1 MSVLVTGS
9 TGFVG
14 CALIPRLLAKGDEVI
29 ALVRDTEKAKRL
41 LPQEVKVVEGDIL
54 STDCSIEEKLPQISK
69 VYHLAAIHRLGENQA
84 EEIWETNV
92 NGTVNI
98 VNFCSKH
105 QIPHLLFCST
115 AYTQGRNPYER
126 SKSICELLVKK
137 SDIPQITIFKPSI
150 IMGTPQHF
158 YPGHVSQFISLL
170 IKVHGRAELVRRKI
184 EGSLKFPVL
193 EPVFRLRANPEGKL
207 NLISIDDVAR
217 AIADI
222 GKPGTFWLTHP
233 SPPTI
238 AEICQWVSEMILVK
252 IKIEPIFKPT
262 PIEVMFQKM
271 SKAFEPYLWG
281 DNFSSDLKEIQPITR
296 EFIHSTIKM
305 TLLG

>member
-1 MSVLVTGS
+1 MSILVTGG
-9 TGFVG
+9 TGFLG
-14 CALIPRLLAKGDEVI
+14 SALIPCLLAKGDEVI
-29 ALVRDTEKAKRL
+29 TLARDMEKAKKL
-41 LPQEVKVVEGDIL
+41 LPKEVKVVEGDIL
-54 STDCSIEEKLPQISK
+54 SPGLGIKEKLPQISK
-69 VYHLAAIHRLGENQA
+69 LYHLAAIHRLGENNA
-84 EEIWETNV
+84 DEIWETNV
-92 NGTVNI
+92 NGTANVI
-98 VNFCSKH
+98 EFCQER
-105 QIPHLLFCST
+105 QIPHLFFVST
-115 AYTQGRNPYER
+115 AYVQGRNPYER
-126 SKSICELLVKK
+126 SKAICEWMVSHLPNV
-137 SDIPQITIFKPSI
+137 TIFKPSI
-150 IMGTPQHF
+150 IMGTSQRF

-207 NLISIDDVAR
+207 NLISIDDVAK

-222 GKPGTFWLTHP
+222 DKPGTFWLTHP

-281 DNFSSDLKEIQPITR
+281 DNFSSDLKEVQSITR
-296 EFIHSTIKM
+296 GLIHSTIMM